1 MKDPLGQCANPS
13 VSLIANVPRRSNS
26 VSRYRAQGFTLLGL
40 LFWSVII
47 GALALVGMKSFE
59 PLNEYWTVKRV
70 VKKIAAEGLSTVPE
84 VRAAFD
90 RQKEIEYSIK
100 TIRGK
105 DLTVT
110 KENDRLIIGFEYDS
124 EIELVEPVYLLFKFK
139 GDSR

>member
-1 MKDPLGQCANPS
+1 MKDLLGRRASPS
-13 VSLIANVPRRSNS
+13 GSLMAKA
-26 VSRYRAQGFTLLGL
+26 SRTGNTALRYQAQGFTLLGL

-47 GALALVGMKSFE
+47 GAVALIGMKSFE

-70 VKKIAAEGLSTVPE
+70 VKKIAAQGLSTVPE
-84 VRAAFD
+84 VRAAFN
-90 RQKEIEYSIK
+90 RQKEIEYAIK
-100 TIRGK
+100 KVSGK

-124 EIELVEPVYLLFKFK
+124 EVALVEPVYLLFKFK